1 MTQLSQDQFKEK
13 VLEKLR
19 QYAGDKTEEELQE
32 AMSEYDDLVQEGYS
46 HHRGQEYGCDYAAWN
61 ISQCI

>member
-46 HHRGQEYGCDYAAWN
+46 HHRGQEYGWDYAAWN